1 MGLGRRY
8 VGRRIWFGKETGLVK
23 REGLGRDRVWRGTW
37 FGGMRWVSAGKWFR
51 GCIWFGEDGFVKW
64 RSLWREMVWEMELGL
79 VNGDVFGEG
88 DGLGKKLGW
97 GRETGWD
104 MKMRGVFGVRWV

>member
-1 MGLGRRY
+1 ME
-8 VGRRIWFGKETGLVK
+8 IAIE
-23 REGLGRDRVWRGTW
+23 
-37 FGGMRWVSAGKWFR
+37 
-51 GCIWFGEDGFVKW
+51 
-64 RSLWREMVWEMELGL
+64 REMIWEMELGL

-104 MKMRGVFGVRWV
+104 MEKRGEDLG